1 MIIYDYNI
9 DYHVTDNY
17 SKLIVMQI
25 LMTSGNLVLR
35 SRVTSVESGK
45 TRENFSHDDVK
56 LWWLI
61 IVLFHF
67 ISVTFC
73 FIGPPDWILHGY

>member
-45 TRENFSHDDVK
+45 TKENFSHDDVK
-56 LWWLI
+56 L
-61 IVLFHF
+61 
-67 ISVTFC
+67 
-73 FIGPPDWILHGY
+73 